1 MTYIGIMQG
10 RLVPPTDNR
19 IQCFPRERWA
29 DEFVLASQSGLDCIE
44 WIYDLFGAEVNPL
57 ATDSGLEKLKALS
70 QLHKVRI
77 HSICAD
83 YFMDKPLVRASQAEL
98 DDRLKT
104 LFWLLERGR
113 LIGINR
119 MVIPFVDASRIDTQ
133 AEFDGVVALLER
145 VLRQA
150 SKIGIEI
157 HLETSL
163 NPGRF
168 AELLDRLPD
177 PLLKVNY
184 DSGNSS
190 SLGYNPREEFAAYG
204 KRVGSVHIKD
214 RLLGASTV
222 PLGTGDADF
231 PALAESLRKFA
242 YQGDFILQVARATS
256 GDEVAWAKQNREFVL
271 EHFVKHDS
279 FQLRR

>member
-1 MTYIGIMQG
+1 MTRIGIMQG

-29 DEFVLASQSGLDCIE
+29 DEFELAAQAGLDCIE
-44 WIYDLFGAEVNPL
+44 WIYDLYGADVNPL
-57 ATDSGLEKLKALS
+57 AVDSGLEKLRGLS
-70 QLHKVRI
+70 LQHKVKVL
-77 HSICAD
+77 SICAD

-98 DDRLKT
+98 DDRLIT
-104 LFWLLERGR
+104 LNWLLERGH

-133 AEFDGVVALLER
+133 DEFDGVVTLLKR
-145 VLRQA
+145 VLDEARKA
-150 SKIGIEI
+150 SIEI

-163 NPGRF
+163 NPTRF
-168 AELLDRLPD
+168 AELLARFTD

-190 SLGYNPREEFAAYG
+190 SLGYAARKEFAAYG
-204 KRVGSVHIKD
+204 ERVGSVHIKD

-222 PLGTGDADF
+222 PLGTGDTDF
-231 PALAESLRKFA
+231 PALAEGLRKVA
-242 YQGDFILQVARATS
+242 YKGDFILQVARGTS
-256 GDEVAWAKQNREFVL
+256 GDEVAWARQNREFVL
-271 EHFVKHDS
+271 KHLCS
-279 FQLRR
+279 A